1 MRRLE
6 DKVAIITGAASGMG
20 KAMAL
25 LFASEGAKVIVSDIN
40 QSGVDLVVQEI
51 TTSGGTALGIVANV
65 GVEEDVQN
73 IVNATTA
80 RFGSIDILINNAG
93 IMDNME
99 PVADVTNDIW
109 NKLFSVNVNGPFFA
123 MRLVIP
129 LMLKQGEGVIINNA
143 SLGGLYGGR
152 AGASYTATKHALI
165 GLTKSTAFMY
175 ATSGIRCNAI
185 APGGVKTNIVSS
197 MTNVNK
203 FGMEKQSA
211 GFGLMPRVGE
221 PEEIATV
228 ALFLASTESAFING
242 QVITADGGW
251 SSY

>member
-25 LFASEGAKVIVSDIN
+25 LFAAEGAKVVVSDID
-40 QSGVDLVVQEI
+40 QTGVEAVAKKIQEA
-51 TTSGGTALGIVANV
+51 GGTALGVIANV
-65 GVEEDVQN
+65 SREEDIQN
-73 IVNATTA
+73 MFNEATE
-80 RFGSIDILINNAG
+80 RFGAIDILVNNAG

-99 PVADVTNDIW
+99 PIADVTNDNW
-109 NKLFSVNVNGPFFA
+109 NRLFAVNVNGPFFA

-129 LMLKQGEGVIINNA
+129 LMLKKGEGIIINNA

-175 ATSGIRCNAI
+175 AASGIRCNAI
-185 APGGVKTNIVSS
+185 APGGVKTNIGSS

-221 PEEIATV
+221 PEEIASV
-228 ALFLASTESAFING
+228 ALFLASSESVFING
-242 QVITADGGW
+242 QVIAADGGW

>member
-6 DKVAIITGAASGMG
+6 NKVAIITGAASGMG

-25 LFASEGAKVIVSDIN
+25 LFANEGAKVIVSDIN
-40 QSGVDLVVQEI
+40 QSGVDAVAKEI
-51 TTSGGTALGIVANV
+51 EASGGTALGIVANV
-65 GVEEDVQN
+65 GHEEDIQN
-73 IVNATTA
+73 MIKVTTDHFEA
-80 RFGSIDILINNAG
+80 LDILVNNAG

-99 PVADVTNDIW
+99 PLADVTNDNW
-109 NKLFSVNVNGPFFA
+109 NKLFAVNVNGPFFA
-123 MRLVIP
+123 MRLAIP
-129 LMLKQGEGVIINNA
+129 LMLKQGEGIIINNA

-175 ATSGIRCNAI
+175 GTSGIRCNAI
-185 APGGVKTNIVSS
+185 APGGVKTNIGSS
-197 MTNVNK
+197 MTNINT
-203 FGMEKQSA
+203 FGLEKQRA

-228 ALFLASTESAFING
+228 ALFLASNESAFING

>member
-1 MRRLE
+1 MKRL
-6 DKVAIITGAASGMG
+6 DNKVAIITGAASGMG

-25 LFASEGAKVIVSDIN
+25 LFAKEGAKVIVSDIN
-40 QSGVDLVVQEI
+40 ESGVDAVVQEI
-51 TTSGGTALGIVANV
+51 SSAGGTSVGIVANV
-65 GVEEDVQN
+65 GKEEDIQKMIN
-73 IVNATTA
+73 GTMNH
-80 RFGSIDILINNAG
+80 FGAIDVLVNNAG

-99 PVADVTNDIW
+99 PLADVTNDTW
-109 NKLFSVNVNGPFFA
+109 NRLFSVNVNGPFFA

-129 LMLKQGEGVIINNA
+129 LMLKQGTGVIINNA

-185 APGGVKTNIVSS
+185 APGGVKTNITSS
-197 MTNVNK
+197 MTNVST
-203 FGMEKQSA
+203 FGMEKQKA

-228 ALFLASTESAFING
+228 ALFLASEESNFING
-242 QVITADGGW
+242 QVIAADGGW
-251 SSY
+251 SAY

>member
-1 MRRLE
+1 MKRLE

-25 LFASEGAKVIVSDIN
+25 LFALEGAKVIVSDIN
-40 QSGVDLVVQEI
+40 QRGVDAVTSEI
-51 TTSGGTALGIVANV
+51 GSAGGTALGMVANV
-65 GVEEDVQN
+65 GKEEEVQHMVDVTKQY
-73 IVNATTA
+73 
-80 RFGSIDILINNAG
+80 FGAIDILVNNAG

-99 PVADVTNDIW
+99 PIADVTNENW
-109 NKLFSVNVNGPFFA
+109 NSLFAVNVNGPFFA

-129 LMLKQGEGVIINNA
+129 IMLKQGEGIIINNA

-175 ATSGIRCNAI
+175 GTSGIRCNAI
-185 APGGVKTNIVSS
+185 APGGVKTNITSS
-197 MTNVNK
+197 MTHVNT
-203 FGMEKQSA
+203 FGLEKQRA

-228 ALFLASTESAFING
+228 ALFLASKESAFING
-242 QVITADGGW
+242 QVITADAGW